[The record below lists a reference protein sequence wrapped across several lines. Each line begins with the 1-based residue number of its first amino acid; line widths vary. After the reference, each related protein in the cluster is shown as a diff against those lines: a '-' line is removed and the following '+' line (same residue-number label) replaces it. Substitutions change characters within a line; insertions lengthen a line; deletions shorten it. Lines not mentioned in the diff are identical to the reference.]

1 VRHDRQR
8 IARLDTGADVAR
20 RSKVRQATTTIYAVL
35 GNDLAIKAYREAK
48 LPYPDGSIIAR
59 LAWGHTPSE
68 ENDKVFGREQSFVAG
83 SPIHVQFMVKDSRK
97 YPVTGGWGFAQSTD
111 GKPADDEPLR
121 RARS

>member
-97 YPVTGGWGFAQSTD
+97 YPVTGG
-111 GKPADDEPLR
+111 
-121 RARS
+121 